1 MSRRTDTVTRV
12 RIEMRKVSEGVKR
25 KRELRGNGEKF
36 RTSGTAYE
44 KNPSPFAIS
53 RGDFDGVYDERR

>member
-44 KNPSPFAIS
+44 KNPSPFGGITMGFTTNAA
-53 RGDFDGVYDERR
+53 R